1 MGNSIVSYADTAK
14 LNALTMINI
23 IYIYTNLVKFKKK
36 I

>member
-23 IYIYTNLVKFKKK
+23 IYIYKSC
-36 I
+36 